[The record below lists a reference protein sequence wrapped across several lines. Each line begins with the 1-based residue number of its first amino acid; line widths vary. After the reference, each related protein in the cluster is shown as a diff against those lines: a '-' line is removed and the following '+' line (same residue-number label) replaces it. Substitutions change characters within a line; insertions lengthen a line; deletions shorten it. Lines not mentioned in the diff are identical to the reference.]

1 MHCFSVFFVAFTE
14 VIVRRILII
23 NNAMKV
29 SSKSLSGGLLPPDVP
44 TVDKLDLGLVLI
56 RKSECESLM
65 IPAFILLNITPAVW
79 TLGAW
84 QWPRVCRVLGS
95 SRPSWTL
102 LHLFLA
108 GVTSFSVAAVLV
120 CWSGLMSR
128 AETYITWIH
137 PISIVTTN
145 GP

>member
-84 QWPRVCRVLGS
+84 QWPRVCMVLGISRKSIVGVNSCRVLDPP
-95 SRPSWTL
+95 RPSYNCSL
-102 LHLFLA
+102 QESHH
-108 GVTSFSVAAVLV
+108 SV
-120 CWSGLMSR
+120 
-128 AETYITWIH
+128 
-137 PISIVTTN
+137 
-145 GP
+145 

>member
-44 TVDKLDLGLVLI
+44 TVDKLDFGLALI

-84 QWPRVCRVLGS
+84 QWPLCLQGLRHYQEEHCRSKFLYTGS
-95 SRPSWTL
+95 S
-102 LHLFLA
+102 
-108 GVTSFSVAAVLV
+108 
-120 CWSGLMSR
+120 
-128 AETYITWIH
+128 
-137 PISIVTTN
+137 
-145 GP
+145 